1 MNYEEKKQEL
11 LKKMEAY
18 GKQDFA
24 VAFSGG
30 VDSSLLLYLA
40 VQAAEKQGHQVY
52 ALTADTVLHPSSDLE
67 IARKV
72 AKSAGAVHHVVTVDE
87 LKDPAILKNPVDRCY
102 LCKKQL
108 FLEFFQVCRELGAA
122 CILEGSNADDLA
134 VYRPGIRAVRELQV
148 DSPLAETGFT
158 KAEVRKMAAE
168 LGIPTASRP
177 STPCMATRLPYGA
190 VLEPELLRKIEQGE
204 GFLKD
209 LGFSNVRLRVHGEI
223 TRLELPADALEKA
236 VRQREAIVRGLQ
248 EMGFRYITIDLEGFR
263 SGSMDQYLTEEE
275 KQKGY
280 GQI

>member
-168 LGIPTASRP
+168 LGILTASRP

>member
-40 VQAAEKQGHQVY
+40 VQAAEKQGHKVY

-209 LGFSNVRLRVHGEI
+209 LGFSNIRLRVHGEI
-223 TRLELPADALEKA
+223 TRLELPADALEEA
-236 VRQREAIVRGLQ
+236 VRQREAVVRGLQ

-275 KQKGY
+275 NQKGY
-280 GQI
+280 GTV

>member
-108 FLEFFQVCRELGAA
+108 FLEFFQVCRELGAV

-158 KAEVRKMAAE
+158 KAEVRKMAAD